1 MCPNIP
7 STSYRA
13 EFLDYSLVVNLT
25 PLNGNHVKPL
35 NEHRGQLVQ
44 GISPDIPGMQ
54 PGLAT
59 PRFLHILRPRNAKA
73 VRDGLAGQEPGADFR
88 GFHLATE
95 LLR

>member
-1 MCPNIP
+1 MMIFDDPGYVEI
-7 STSYRA
+7 
-13 EFLDYSLVVNLT
+13 
-25 PLNGNHVKPL
+25 LNGNHVKPL

-44 GISPDIPGMQ
+44 GISPDIRNPGMQ
-54 PGLAT
+54 PGHAT
-59 PRFLHILRPRNAKA
+59 LRFLHILRLRNAQT